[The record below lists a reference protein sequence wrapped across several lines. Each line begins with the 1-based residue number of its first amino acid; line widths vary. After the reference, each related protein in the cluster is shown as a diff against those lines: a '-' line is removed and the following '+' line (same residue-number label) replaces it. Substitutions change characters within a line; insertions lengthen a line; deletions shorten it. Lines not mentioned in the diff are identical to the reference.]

1 MGCALSAP
9 ASPAE
14 DYGSL
19 SLWHATAD
27 DDWTPRAALGGDLE
41 VDVAVVGAGLTGLWT
56 AHYLAEADPALRIA
70 VLEAEVAGYGASG
83 RNGGWCSALFPAS
96 PDTLAALPRTDG
108 RPHGRE
114 GALAQ
119 HAAMRASI
127 DEVARAAAGEGIE
140 AQLAK
145 GGTIALA
152 RGPAQLARA
161 RAEVAHAR
169 AWGRDEDDLR
179 LLDRAGAEEV
189 VRAGG
194 TVGAT
199 YTPDCAALHPARL
212 VRGLARAVERR
223 GVRVLERTPVTS
235 IAPGRCTTPHGVVRA
250 DVVVRA
256 TEGYTPRLP
265 GHERDVVP
273 VYSLVIATEPLP
285 DAVWDEIGLARRETF
300 TDHRHL
306 IVYGQRTA
314 DGRLVFGGRG
324 APYHLGSAVRPGH
337 DRDPRVHARLLAT
350 LHEMFPALGR
360 GAGVRVTHAWGG
372 PLGIPRDWCASVGL
386 DRASGLAWAGGYVG
400 DGVATTNLAGRTLRD
415 LVLGHDTDLTGL
427 PWVGHRSPR
436 WEPEPL
442 RWLGI
447 NAGLRATTLADAE
460 ESLTGRPSL
469 VARAVAPLLG

>member
-212 VRGLARAVERR
+212 VRG
-223 GVRVLERTPVTS
+223 
-235 IAPGRCTTPHGVVRA
+235 
-250 DVVVRA
+250 
-256 TEGYTPRLP
+256 
-265 GHERDVVP
+265 
-273 VYSLVIATEPLP
+273 
-285 DAVWDEIGLARRETF
+285 
-300 TDHRHL
+300 
-306 IVYGQRTA
+306 
-314 DGRLVFGGRG
+314 
-324 APYHLGSAVRPGH
+324 
-337 DRDPRVHARLLAT
+337 
-350 LHEMFPALGR
+350 
-360 GAGVRVTHAWGG
+360 
-372 PLGIPRDWCASVGL
+372 
-386 DRASGLAWAGGYVG
+386 SG
-400 DGVATTNLAGRTLRD
+400 
-415 LVLGHDTDLTGL
+415 
-427 PWVGHRSPR
+427 
-436 WEPEPL
+436 
-442 RWLGI
+442 
-447 NAGLRATTLADAE
+447 
-460 ESLTGRPSL
+460 
-469 VARAVAPLLG
+469 